1 VTDWVAKAVVLA
13 IHDQQI
19 AEHGGLSGLRDDTL
33 LESALAR
40 PAQLEA
46 YGSPIPDIAALAA
59 ALAFGLARNHAFLDG
74 NKRTS
79 SVVAGTFL
87 ILNGYDL
94 TADEASRLQIWVG
107 VGEGTVSEEEL
118 AKWLRA
124 NITKLLD

>member
-1 VTDWVAKAVVLA
+1 MTDWVTKAVVLA

-19 AEHGGLSGLRDDTL
+19 AEHGGFSGLRDDTL
-33 LESALAR
+33 LEAALAR

-87 ILNGYDL
+87 LLNGYDL

-107 VGEGTVSEEEL
+107 LGEGTVSEEEL
-118 AKWLRA
+118 AEWLRA
-124 NITKLLD
+124 NIRKLSA

>member
-1 VTDWVAKAVVLA
+1 MTDWVTKAVVLA

-19 AEHGGLSGLRDDTL
+19 AEHGGFSGLRDDTL
-33 LESALAR
+33 LEAALAR

-107 VGEGTVSEEEL
+107 LGEGTVSEEEL
-118 AKWLRA
+118 AEWLRA

>member
-19 AEHGGLSGLRDDTL
+19 AEHGGLSGVRDDTL

-46 YGSPIPDIAALAA
+46 YGSPVPDIAALAA

-87 ILNGYDL
+87 LLNGYDL

-107 VGEGTVSEEEL
+107 LGEGTVSEEEL
-118 AKWLRA
+118 ADWLRA
-124 NITKLLD
+124 NIRKLSA

>member
-1 VTDWVAKAVVLA
+1 MTDWVAKAVVLA

-19 AEHGGLSGLRDDTL
+19 AEHGGFSGLRDDTL
-33 LESALAR
+33 LEAALAR

-107 VGEGTVSEEEL
+107 LGEGTVSEEEL
-118 AKWLRA
+118 ADWLRA
-124 NITKLLD
+124 NIRKLSA